1 MELRMLSNLFQFL
14 LHEKQLLKELIELAE
29 RQQKALVEYKIED
42 LEEITTCQAELSK
55 SLREAEE
62 RRLSMLAATL
72 NVTRIDAANM
82 TMTMLERYF
91 DSDELHE
98 LRRLKHEL
106 RSLTNSLR
114 NLNLVNRVLTNRA
127 RRSVSDILSMFR
139 NGFNHVCNVKV

>member
-1 MELRMLSNLFQFL
+1 MLSNLFQFL

-42 LEEITTCQAELSK
+42 LEEITGCQAELSA
-55 SLREAEE
+55 SLREAED
-62 RRLSMLAATL
+62 RRLAMLAAALKVSRTE
-72 NVTRIDAANM
+72 AAAM
-82 TMTMLERYF
+82 TMTKLEQYF
-91 DSDELHE
+91 DADELNE

-114 NLNLVNRVLTNRA
+114 NLNLVNRVLANRA
-127 RRSVSDILSMFR
+127 RRSVADILSMFR

>member
-1 MELRMLSNLFQFL
+1 MLSNLFQFL

-29 RQQKALVEYKIED
+29 RQQRALVEYKIED
-42 LEEITTCQAELSK
+42 LEEITACQAEVSK
-55 SLREAEE
+55 SLREAED
-62 RRLSMLAATL
+62 RRLAMLAAAL
-72 NVTRIDAANM
+72 KVSRSEAAAM
-82 TMTMLERYF
+82 TMTKLEQFF
-91 DSDELHE
+91 DADELHE

-127 RRSVSDILSMFR
+127 RRSVADILSMFR